1 MTAEP
6 FEKDQLT
13 ALFLHDNKR
22 SLFFM
27 FLDLNNLFS
36 LEKLLSLSTH
46 CSSSLKMRFFSCRNS
61 VSDRGFGRLRGA
73 TATGTAGRG
82 GRAGGNT
89 GGTTGGPPIGGR
101 TKKNNHFLSLCK

>member
-1 MTAEP
+1 
-6 FEKDQLT
+6 
-13 ALFLHDNKR
+13 
-22 SLFFM
+22 
-27 FLDLNNLFS
+27 
-36 LEKLLSLSTH
+36 
-46 CSSSLKMRFFSCRNS
+46 MRFFSCRNS

-101 TKKNNHFLSLCK
+101 TKQNNHFLSSYKKHMQKN